1 MVLHNEDRTGLA
13 RRLRLSVTQRVVTTI
28 FHGSICRLGMTL
40 TLQCPPSR
48 TAVAA
53 SLAALSM
60 SLPALAQTSAPSGAT
75 PAETLKQ
82 RSRELE
88 LLRGAQKQSAE
99 TTEKLQREI
108 NAIGE
113 DRLSLIHI

>member
-1 MVLHNEDRTGLA
+1 
-13 RRLRLSVTQRVVTTI
+13 
-28 FHGSICRLGMTL
+28 
-40 TLQCPPSR
+40 
-48 TAVAA
+48 
-53 SLAALSM
+53 M

-113 DRLSLIHI
+113 DRRKLSTALVETAGRVRLVEDRIAAA